1 MRHFYALYD
10 IDGGCIRSYHG
21 GEADAGIGDAPGPG
35 CGGQLDSNDTLKV
48 LPQEA
53 KPATLAEIR
62 GLLQEALSEERD
74 LTPLKGFKM
83 DLSATADFHKLFFA
97 TRCSCKTVGLLS
109 IEVARSKA
117 LADVRRA
124 LPQLAERLR
133 GQARA
138 FRAMPCEVHTRMR
151 LGGGMSAH
159 PEGKI
164 SIQSGEPSAEA

>member
-1 MRHFYALYD
+1 M
-10 IDGGCIRSYHG
+10 
-21 GEADAGIGDAPGPG
+21 E
-35 CGGQLDSNDTLKV
+35 
-48 LPQEA
+48 
-53 KPATLAEIR
+53 
-62 GLLQEALSEERD
+62 
-74 LTPLKGFKM
+74 
-83 DLSATADFHKLFFA
+83 LSATADFHKFFFA

-109 IEVARSKA
+109 IEVARSKT

-151 LGGGMSAH
+151 LGGKMPVQ

-164 SIQSGEPSAEA
+164 SIKSGEPSAEA